1 MTYRDPSRNIDRRE
15 FIRRAGAVVGGAILL
30 PYGCSESE
38 SGVTDSGP
46 PTQYTFFRIMDS
58 FSPVLPKA
66 ADITPGIMINDAG
79 RILFYGDLGD
89 DNYALFELFMD
100 YTASGPVVREAQ
112 IVVETGQGYDGGPAV
127 QRINRADTNGRGDI
141 SLVLDFRETGTGPAE
156 PAELPAVF
164 LRAENRLQRILSFG
178 DEGPD
183 GAMFGGA
190 LGDLAINNDRDLLL
204 VSHYVSAEKDFG
216 HGVFSLP
223 QASLTGSRLL
233 QSSGTALQGRNDA
246 FVRGFGLID
255 RYGGANYLAQT
266 QIAAQSPLT
275 AGGGGPGSGSVGSL
289 LQGNAQPGLTAA
301 PARVLSAPQ
310 TLRLESEV
318 AGEIIMGPRAGAD
331 NAAAWIAHSP
341 DGEQQRL
348 FFSSNARPVSE
359 IANTLGDPSIFSLS
373 APVLSGNGTLS
384 YLQINNDEQRPP
396 ELKMVG
402 ADAPETVL
410 RVGDMIDG
418 QAITGLM
425 YGYHSRQADEAGRI
439 VVYAEFGE
447 GEPAILVGIPA

>member
-1 MTYRDPSRNIDRRE
+1 MTYRDHSRPLDRRE
-15 FIRRAGAVVGGAILL
+15 FIKRAGAVVGGAILL

-38 SGVTDSGP
+38 TGVTDNAP
-46 PTQYTFFRIMDS
+46 PTQYTFFRILNS
-58 FSPVLPKA
+58 SSPVLPKA
-66 ADITPGIMINDAG
+66 AEITPGIMINDAG
-79 RILFYGDLGD
+79 RILFYGDLGQ

-112 IVVETGQGYDGGPAV
+112 IVVETGQSYDGGPAV
-127 QRINRADTNGRGDI
+127 QRIHRADTNGRGDI
-141 SLVLDFRETGTGPAE
+141 SLVLDFSEPGTGPAE

-178 DEGPD
+178 DKGPEG
-183 GAMFGGA
+183 AIFGGA
-190 LGDLAINNDRDLLL
+190 FGDLAINNDRDVLL

-223 QASLTGSRLL
+223 DASLTGSRLL
-233 QSSGTALQGRNDA
+233 ESSGATLQGRNDA

-255 RYGGANYLAQT
+255 RYAGANYLAQT
-266 QIAAQSPLT
+266 QVATQSPLT
-275 AGGGGPGSGSVGSL
+275 AGAGGPGSGSVGSL
-289 LQGNAQPGLTAA
+289 LQGNAQAGRAAA
-301 PARVLSAPQ
+301 PSRVLSAPR
-310 TLRLESEV
+310 TLNLESEV
-318 AGEIIMGPRAGAD
+318 SGEVIMGPRAGAD
-331 NAAAWIAHSP
+331 NAAAWITHSP

-359 IANTLGDPSIFSLS
+359 IANTVGDPSVFSLS
-373 APVLSGNGTLS
+373 APILSGNGTLS

-396 ELKMVG
+396 ELKVVG
-402 ADAPETVL
+402 ADSPKTVL
-410 RVGDMIDG
+410 QVGDRIDG

-425 YGYHSRQADEAGRI
+425 YGYHSRQADAAGRI